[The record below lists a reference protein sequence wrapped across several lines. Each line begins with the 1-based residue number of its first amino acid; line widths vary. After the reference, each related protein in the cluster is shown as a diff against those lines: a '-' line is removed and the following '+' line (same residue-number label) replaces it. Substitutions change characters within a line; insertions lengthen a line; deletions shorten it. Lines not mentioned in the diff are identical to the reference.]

1 MSGDSFPEEPVLV
14 DDENEPEFFYSA
26 SLRIH
31 GQDMDFGEI
40 SEQLALSPTSI
51 HRKGERSGP
60 LSPVY
65 RDDAW
70 HYKSPIHQVRPL
82 EEHILALW
90 GVLKVHTDYL
100 KSLKTRYQVDV
111 FCGYR
116 SNCQTAGIEVD
127 YRCLELFTTLEV
139 PFGLSIIVF

>member
-1 MSGDSFPEEPVLV
+1 MSDDSFPEEPVLL
-14 DDENEPEFFYSA
+14 DDEDEPEFLYSA

-31 GQDMDFGEI
+31 GQDMDFNEI
-40 SEQLALSPTSI
+40 SERLALSPTST
-51 HRKGERSGP
+51 HRKGEKRGPRSP
-60 LSPVY
+60 AY

-70 HYKSPIHQVRPL
+70 FYQSQIDPVRPL

-90 GVLKVHTDYL
+90 DVLKAHTDYL
-100 KSLKTRYQVDV
+100 KSLKRRYKVDV

-127 YRCLELFTTLEV
+127 YRCLELFTTLEI
-139 PFGLSIIVF
+139 PFDLSIIVL